1 MNVNN
6 LTSTVLKISLIAG
19 LIITTAGL
27 LLQDHFGDIILW
39 VGLLIMICSPLIGI
53 LTTFMMLFKE
63 KDWKWVK
70 ITLVLIVVI
79 VAGLVISLV
88 GL

>member
-1 MNVNN
+1 VNVNN
-6 LTSTVLKISLIAG
+6 LTSTVLRISLITG

-53 LTTFMMLFKE
+53 LTTFIMLFKE

>member
-6 LTSTVLKISLIAG
+6 LTSTVLRISLITG

-53 LTTFMMLFKE
+53 LTTFIMLFKE

>member
-1 MNVNN
+1 VNVNN